1 FVEKLKK
8 RQKEKGTTSECA
20 STSGSGAR
28 KRKPAAGTTSK
39 LAADSGL
46 PKKQKTAV
54 GPSEAIPAEDSVP
67 AEEKLLKVRTEFVK
81 RVSDANLNQL
91 LDKLLEHGFIN
102 DEEMQSVRT
111 KVKAEKAR
119 NLIDLVREKGPEASS
134 LLIDTL
140 CELDQ
145 CVSKVLKLI

>member
-1 FVEKLKK
+1 MTRHL
-8 RQKEKGTTSECA
+8 GTTSECA

-46 PKKQKTAV
+46 PKKQKTAA

-67 AEEKLLKVRTEFVK
+67 AEDKLLKVRTEFVK

-91 LDKLLEHGFIN
+91 LDKLLKSCFIN
-102 DEEMQSVRT
+102 DEEMQAVRT

-119 NLIDLVREKGPEASS
+119 NLIDLVREKGPEACS

-140 CELDQ
+140 CEVDR